1 MQEKVY
7 LLMGMHMLSKDR
19 SVDENKAVLISPS
32 GQVSEYLKNHLV
44 FGDNDIL
51 GDGKVLIQ
59 DSDYGK
65 LATII
70 CYDADYKGL
79 STAVDYHGNILSQ
92 MNDFTTED
100 RIMIA
105 DIPKQGIKTVYS
117 QIGSTCP
124 GGVVGRGIFI
134 SASIPLCGN
143 PYISLVLAGSRS
155 LSGAIFP

>member
-100 RIMIA
+100 KIMIA

-117 QIGSTCP
+117 QIGSTRP

>member
-1 MQEKVY
+1 
-7 LLMGMHMLSKDR
+7 
-19 SVDENKAVLISPS
+19 
-32 GQVSEYLKNHLV
+32 YLKNHLV

-117 QIGSTCP
+117 QIGSTRP
-124 GGVVGRGIFI
+124 GGVMGRGIFI

-155 LSGAIFP
+155 LGGAIFP

>member
-51 GDGKVLIQ
+51 GDVKVLIQ

-117 QIGSTCP
+117 QIGSTRP

-155 LSGAIFP
+155 SSGAIFP